1 MAADNLDNS
10 SADTLYEFHQVFQG
24 EIEAINERRTAL
36 GRDPVRLKNEQHDR
50 YDNPIKRPTDASNLV
65 GVALSGGGIRSAS
78 FCLGALQALNSRGTL
93 KKVDYLSTVS
103 GGGYIGTSMCAAMDC
118 AKDHSFP
125 FPSELAPDEAPGLQH
140 IRDYSNYLFPRGPT
154 SFLDL
159 FNNLVIYLRG
169 VLFSFILTLP
179 FILLAAL
186 VTIACD
192 INAGGKGQGFCGFN
206 SYPITSGT
214 VPLPLFSNFRYF
226 ALSFD
231 ILIAFLIIMAVWGLW
246 RSINLS
252 GRHGEIGRSGVTL
265 ATWVLIALLLV
276 TFLDANQRILD
287 WFAEQ
292 YGSEKASAPLFTA
305 INYLAG
311 ALAAFSA
318 SVGFLG
324 SYAAKLL
331 KKGWADARW
340 RARILRVGTKLA
352 IYVAA
357 AALPIVLWVVYLH
370 FSLWG
375 FCRPGNEPCRQMA
388 PDWLKAV
395 SNSVGTV
402 FGWLPGFSAQPA
414 IWLAYVAVLIVL
426 LVLLLIYSPNAN
438 TLHRLYRDRLSKAFL
453 FDPCHREQAAMLDSN
468 LNLTGVHNRNITDKQ
483 RQGQDLLWLD
493 QKKIGDID
501 CKFAPYQIINTALNI
516 NGSKFAN
523 RRGRNADFFTF
534 SPRFSGSKATRYV
547 KTKTLEDHVGD
558 LDLAT
563 AMAVSG
569 AAASANM
576 GSNTI
581 KALTPT
587 LTLLNVRLGFWL
599 TNPSALGTG
608 KIRASI
614 ARHLKAFYFIKE
626 FFGFLREDDGLVY
639 LTDGGHIENIGI
651 YELLRRRCQ
660 LIIAVDAEADP
671 DMNFNS
677 LVAVERHALIDLGVR
692 IDLPWAQIRDATRSA
707 STEVAKS
714 GGVAFRDAPKGPH
727 CAVGEIEYP
736 GGQKGVLL
744 YIKSSLTGDENDGTI
759 DYKRRYP
766 DFPHETTAD
775 QLFAEE
781 QLEVYR
787 ALGFHATWEALK
799 GEDLVAVNPKA
810 EKIAKTSTNPLIKK
824 VESSI

>member
-1 MAADNLDNS
+1 MIQDKPDNS

-24 EIEAINERRTAL
+24 EIDAINERRTAL
-36 GRDPVRLKNEQHDR
+36 SRDPVKLESEQRDR
-50 YDNPIKRPTDASNLV
+50 YDNPIERPTEASKLV

-78 FCLGALQALNSRGTL
+78 FCLGALQALNSHGTL

-103 GGGYIGTSMCAAMDC
+103 GGGYIGTSMCAAMCC

-140 IRDYSNYLFPRGPT
+140 IRNYSNYLFPRGSAGPLN
-154 SFLDL
+154 FL
-159 FNNLVIYLRG
+159 NNFVIYLRG

-179 FILLAAL
+179 FILVAAL

-192 INAGGKGQGFCGFN
+192 NHATAAGGKGFCGF
-206 SYPITSGT
+206 SAYPIANL
-214 VPLPLFSNFRYF
+214 PFPLFSDFKYF

-231 ILIAFLIIMAVWGLW
+231 ILIVFLIIVAFWGVL

-252 GRHGEIGRSGVTL
+252 RTYGEVRRMGVTIASWIL
-265 ATWVLIALLLV
+265 IVLLGV
-276 TFLDANQRILD
+276 TFLDVNQRILD
-287 WFAEQ
+287 WLTSPVSKDSDYAF
-292 YGSEKASAPLFTA
+292 LTI
-305 INYLAG
+305 ING
-311 ALAAFSA
+311 LAATLAVFGA
-318 SVGFLG
+318 SVSFLG
-324 SYAAKLL
+324 SYAARLL
-331 KKGWADARW
+331 KKGWADDRW
-340 RARILRVGTKLA
+340 RARFLRVGTKLA
-352 IYVAA
+352 IYIAA
-357 AALPIVLWVVYLH
+357 TALPFVLWVLYLD
-370 FSLWG
+370 FSKWG
-375 FCRPGNEPCRQMA
+375 FCRTGVSQSCYQFA
-388 PDWLKAV
+388 PDWLRSIGEGLHK
-395 SNSVGTV
+395 V
-402 FGWLPGFSAQPA
+402 FSWVPGIPSGPTPPLTYM
-414 IWLAYVAVLIVL
+414 IVLIIL

-438 TLHRLYRDRLSKAFL
+438 SLHRLYRDRLSKAFL
-453 FDPCHREQAAMLDSN
+453 FDPCQYEPAHLLDTN
-468 LNLTGVHNRNITDKQ
+468 LNLTGVHSRNVEDEQ
-483 RQGQDLLWLD
+483 RQQRDLKWLD
-493 QKKIGDID
+493 QQKISDID
-501 CKFAPYQIINTALNI
+501 CHFAPYQIINTALNI
-516 NGSKFAN
+516 SGSKFAN

-547 KTKTLEDHVGD
+547 KTKALEEHTGD

-614 ARHLKAFYFIKE
+614 ARNLKVFYFIKE

-736 GGQKGVLL
+736 GGQKGVLF
-744 YIKSSLTGDENDGTI
+744 YIKSSLTGDENDGII

-775 QLFAEE
+775 QLFTEE

-787 ALGFHATWEALK
+787 ALGFHATWGALK

-824 VESSI
+824 VDSSI